1 LQREFWRGLITGSI
15 VGAVMAMIK
24 TPQRK
29 TGNLFDMS
37 NVRRRY
43 PRRATSR
50 MIKDVSKTVNDL
62 MKRK

>member
-1 LQREFWRGLITGSI
+1 MQRGFWRGLITGSI
-15 VGAVMAMIK
+15 VGTVMAMIK

-37 NVRRRY
+37 KVRRRY